1 LFCNYFDLFFKV
13 QDLNTVFQHMAHTQG
28 IHVLA
33 NNYSKVIRKLSL
45 ETQDLINSRLVD
57 EAYELSELRSIV

>member
-1 LFCNYFDLFFKV
+1 
-13 QDLNTVFQHMAHTQG
+13 MAHTQG